1 MIRVSSIQDK
11 KPRGQLN
18 RVIESLDC
26 FVSCT
31 TNDETEQNY
40 GVISYAGPIYKG
52 QIIKGNK
59 KAHKSG
65 TPVVVSNTYIGMIKS
80 SGDLEVENTC
90 YAQSCSCTCN
100 WWSLAQGCIN
110 YTNSGSSYKTVTPMH
125 LVSTCTQ
132 CFTCVDDQG
141 RNYIKEVTTCDWKCT
156 VNENCHYTNVFPGN
170 KMAEDAYCYIYNKYA
185 SSLCCD
191 CARITNTCVHC
202 LGYVDDPGGGIVYC
216 YNVKITYEWL
226 DIWGFMHC
234 DWETY
239 DKKSGIITT
248 GIDAQV
254 EGWNFCEPPP
264 PNDPWFDKQKT
275 IFAGDTTGM
284 NFCSVLDRCCR
295 VVITRDLR
303 PIDNIEIYSRY
314 Y

>member
-1 MIRVSSIQDK
+1 MIRVSSIHDK

-31 TNDETEQNY
+31 TNDVTEQNY

-90 YAQSCSCTCN
+90 TSLSCSCTCT
-100 WWSLAQGCIN
+100 WYDLTQGCMS
-110 YTNSGSSYKTVTPMH
+110 YSNSGSSYKNVTPMH
-125 LVSTCTQ
+125 LVSSCTE
-132 CFTCVDDQG
+132 CFSCVDDNG
-141 RNYIKEVTTCDWKCT
+141 KAYIKEITTCDYKCT

-170 KMAEDAYCYIYNKYA
+170 SLAEDPVAYINNKYPGC
-185 SSLCCD
+185 LCGS
-191 CARITNTCVHC
+191 CAVISDGCAYC
-202 LGYVDDPGGGIVYC
+202 LGYVDDSCGGIVYC
-216 YNVKITYEWL
+216 YNALLCYQWL
-226 DIWGFMHC
+226 DRNGTVRNDSQI
-234 DWETY
+234 Y
-239 DKKSGIITT
+239 NKKSGIITT

-254 EGWNFCEPPP
+254 EGWNFCDPPP

-284 NFCSVLDRCCR
+284 NFCSVLDKCCR
-295 VVITRDLR
+295 VVITRDLK
-303 PIDNIEIYSRY
+303 PIDEITIYSRY